1 MPCKCPCDPAI
12 FQLLGT
18 DLASVGTI
26 GLVEN
31 VLSGDFDLF
40 AEVFAGEEEVQSR
53 WGDDDF

>member
-1 MPCKCPCDPAI
+1 
-12 FQLLGT
+12 LLGT

-31 VLSGDFDLF
+31 VLSGDFDFF